1 MRDKFTVGRRLL
13 AHCPLLPITALWLLI
28 DVWLRPSW
36 DLRFMQWLWWIASIV
51 FSLVMW
57 QGAFAASRRMGG
69 WLQTAWV
76 YSAALSAAALV
87 MLAVAFHH
95 IFYTWPTAYA
105 MVHMLREPREA
116 WGYIRDGYDPLYWLV
131 LVVGTVYIVGWWR
144 WGLRRALPAYGRV
157 QHGMLSV
164 LCVAGLVL
172 FGAIHRHANFMVPDA
187 AIAKLAV
194 DLGVN
199 AAIGGVRGRLLQ
211 ARRPAPAEIYGGA
224 PVGVAA
230 PNLILVIG
238 ESVAFSRTGLYGYV
252 RQTTPRLAAV
262 RDARPD
268 DWVQLERAV
277 ANASATKVALP
288 ALLSGLFPSR
298 ESVEQHTFPLLY
310 HYVKAAGY
318 KTALITSQSYAWNNL
333 EGFFLDAG
341 LDHAFTLERS
351 DAEIVN
357 SEGMDDR
364 RMLAE
369 GLATIDRFAQ
379 EGPFVVVLQFNCTHY
394 PGYSPPEV
402 QVWDESGG
410 DRDARYDNSIVY
422 MDHLLGMLFE
432 HLDETG
438 LADNTSVVFAADHGE
453 DLGAVHKLHRTDSYY
468 QTTIAVPVFFVIPER
483 QRQRLGA
490 GFARLRSNAGV
501 RTALT
506 DLVPTALDLL
516 GLSGDAKVKRW
527 LEQLDGRS
535 LLRPVADDRLVVV
548 VNTDEHVR
556 WSRKGYA
563 ILAGDLKLINY
574 SWTGSMLFDLASD
587 ALEQRDLLE
596 AGAVL
601 SPEGRQHVQ
610 RVAALV
616 EQTSSLREIHTD

>member
-1 MRDKFTVGRRLL
+1 
-13 AHCPLLPITALWLLI
+13 
-28 DVWLRPSW
+28 
-36 DLRFMQWLWWIASIV
+36 
-51 FSLVMW
+51 
-57 QGAFAASRRMGG
+57 MG
-69 WLQTAWV
+69 
-76 YSAALSAAALV
+76 
-87 MLAVAFHH
+87 
-95 IFYTWPTAYA
+95 
-105 MVHMLREPREA
+105 
-116 WGYIRDGYDPLYWLV
+116 
-131 LVVGTVYIVGWWR
+131 
-144 WGLRRALPAYGRV
+144 
-157 QHGMLSV
+157 
-164 LCVAGLVL
+164 
-172 FGAIHRHANFMVPDA
+172 PDA
-187 AIAKLAV
+187 AIAKLVV

-211 ARRPAPAEIYGGA
+211 ARRPAPAEIYGGSPIGA
-224 PVGVAA
+224 AA

-238 ESVAFSRTGLYGYV
+238 ESVALSRTGPYGYV

-318 KTALITSQSYAWNNL
+318 KTALITSQSYAWNKL
-333 EGFFLDAG
+333 QGFFLDAG

-402 QVWDESGG
+402 QVWDQSGG

-422 MDHLLGMLFE
+422 MDRLLGMLFE

-506 DLVPTALDLL
+506 DLVPTTLDLL
-516 GLSGDAKVKRW
+516 GLSYDMVINIGARYDQFDPESVYPSDRRNPANQLILPDSMTSKYPQAPTI
-527 LEQLDGRS
+527 EQIS
-535 LLRPVADDRLVVV
+535 PRLGFAYQLGNQAVL
-548 VNTDEHVR
+548 HF
-556 WSRKGYA
+556 SSGHFFQMPPMYA
-563 ILAGDLKLINY
+563 MYQNHSFLVDPNFLNLYVSNFER
-574 SWTGSMLFDLASD
+574 M
-587 ALEQRDLLE
+587 DLLLQYHCDQPLKKCMRSE
-596 AGAVL
+596 RSNISFKEHFYHFA
-601 SPEGRQHVQ
+601 HDYNIY
-610 RVAALV
+610 
-616 EQTSSLREIHTD
+616 IHIHIF

>member
-1 MRDKFTVGRRLL
+1 MREGFTVARRSL
-13 AHCPLLPITALWLLI
+13 AYFPLFPITALWLLI
-28 DVWLRPSW
+28 DVGLRPSW
-36 DLRFMQWLWWIASIV
+36 DLRWVQWLWWLASIV

-57 QGAFAASRRMGG
+57 QGAFAASRRAGG
-69 WLQTAWV
+69 WLQVALVYGTALTA
-76 YSAALSAAALV
+76 SALV

-116 WGYIRDGYDPLYWLV
+116 WGYIRDGYNPLYWLV
-131 LVVGTVYIVGWWR
+131 LVAGTVYIVGWWR
-144 WGLRRALPAYGRV
+144 RGLRLVGPASGRV
-157 QHGMLSV
+157 LAGILSV
-164 LCVAGLVL
+164 IFAAGLVL
-172 FGAIHRHANFMVPDA
+172 FGAIHRHASFMVPDA

-224 PVGVAA
+224 PVGATA

-238 ESVAFSRTGLYGYV
+238 ESVALSRTGLYGYM

-262 RDARPD
+262 RDARSD

-298 ESVEQHTFPLLY
+298 EPVEQHTFPLLY
-310 HYVKAAGY
+310 HYAKAAGY

-333 EGFFLDAG
+333 EGFFIDAG
-341 LDHAFTLERS
+341 LDHSFTLERS

-364 RMLAE
+364 RMMAE
-369 GLATIDRFAQ
+369 GLATIERFAK
-379 EGPFVVVLQFNCTHY
+379 EGPFLVVLQFNCTHH

-422 MDHLLGMLFE
+422 MDYLLGTLFE
-432 HLDETG
+432 YLDETG

-453 DLGAVHKLHRTDSYY
+453 DLAAVHKLHRTDSYY
-468 QTTIAVPVFFVIPER
+468 QTTIAVPVFFAVPES
-483 QRQRLGA
+483 QRRRLGD
-490 GFARLRSNAGV
+490 GFAQLRANAGA

-516 GLSGDAKVKRW
+516 GLSGDAKVKSW
-527 LEQLDGRS
+527 MGQLDGRS
-535 LLRPVADDRLVVV
+535 LLQRVEDDRLLVV

-563 ILAGDLKLINY
+563 ILADDLKLINY
-574 SWTGSMLFDLASD
+574 SWTGSMLFNLASD
-587 ALEQRDLLE
+587 AMERRDLLD

-601 SPEGRQHVQ
+601 SPEARQHVR
-610 RVAALV
+610 RVEALV
-616 EQTSSLREIHTD
+616 RETPSLRELHTD